1 MNPDER
7 LDKELQFH
15 LDQHIA
21 DLVARGVEPGEARR
35 RARMALGGP
44 EQVKE
49 ECRDARRTRWLEDF
63 VQDVRYALRT
73 LRQRPSFAAV
83 ALLTLSLGI
92 GATTVMFT
100 VVDGVLLKP
109 FAYHDPGRLLR
120 LQERTDYSTHWG
132 DLWGFTY
139 PNFADCRRD
148 APSLDMLA
156 WIFTRGT
163 VTSPAPAEHEQGLEV
178 TSNFFWTLGTNI
190 TIGRDFTAQD
200 DHPGA
205 TPVVVIS
212 HAYWQRRYGSNTS
225 ALGSRF
231 DYDGISYTVIGITP
245 PSFRVE
251 GDEFPFY
258 TLIGQDTGKWR
269 EQRGA
274 HALVVWARLHRGAT
288 AAQARAELA
297 VVGRRLQQQSPD
309 TNKGRTFIAN
319 PLRPDVDAGPTRWML
334 LAGVGMVLLIACAN
348 IASLMLARAVSRE
361 RELAMRYALGAGR
374 GRIVRQCLTESSVI
388 ALAGGALGVILAIFG
403 VHPFIAFWPGELDR
417 SDQLAVDWRVLLF
430 ALAVSLAS
438 GLVFGLAPA
447 FRAGARTLQTTFR
460 AGSRSLTATS
470 RRLHAAFVACEI
482 AIALVLLTAAG
493 MLGQTLLRLSAKSPG
508 FDTRNVLTARTALS
522 PKTLENADRT
532 RAAWNEI
539 LDRLRHIPGVEA
551 AATVDTVPLRRGENP
566 VGYRTSAAPV
576 PDDQQPLVLA
586 NSVSPD
592 YLNVMRI
599 PLVAGR
605 FIAPQDVK
613 GSENVVVI
621 DEVMARQAFPGENPN
636 GKHLWG
642 IVPDP
647 QSSTVVGV
655 VGHIRQWGATDDD
668 QTQIRPQLYYAFG
681 QIPDSWVHRWSDLMS
696 IALRTPGD
704 PMSIIEPAR
713 REIRGATGDQVIYE
727 INTMEHLLSASLAQ
741 QRFLLFLFAIFSAL
755 ALLLAS
761 TGIYGVLAYLT
772 SQRTAEIGIRMALGA
787 NAGTVVRLII
797 SQSLAMLSIGIVIGL
812 AAAIATSRVLIPL
825 VAGMR
830 QTSLST
836 FALTTSILITAA
848 LLAGYLPARRA
859 SRIDPMKALGRSE
872 SKSCGPGRSSIPT
885 PSSAPHAASAQ
896 INRSSKGEAPSSSQS
911 RAMAKLFRCSIPG
924 HKLTPLLVIGL
935 AAQDRRWPLRSYS
948 AAFRS
953 R

>member
-7 LDKELQFH
+7 LDKEIQFH
-15 LDQHIA
+15 LDEHIA
-21 DLVARGVEPGEARR
+21 DLIAQGVDPGEARR
-35 RARMALGGP
+35 QARMAVGGP

-49 ECRDARRTRWLEDF
+49 ECRDVRPTRWIEDF

-73 LRQRPSFAAV
+73 LRQRPSFTAV
-83 ALLTLSLGI
+83 ALLTLAVGV

-100 VVDGVLLKP
+100 VIDGVLLKP
-109 FAYHDPGRLLR
+109 FAYRDPARLLR

-139 PNFADCRRD
+139 PNFADCKRD
-148 APSLDMLA
+148 ASSLDMLA
-156 WIFTRGT
+156 WTFTLGT
-163 VTSPAPAEHEQGLEV
+163 VTSPMPAEHEQGVEV
-178 TSNFFWTLGTNI
+178 TSNFFSTLGTNI
-190 TIGRDFTAQD
+190 AIGRDFTAQD
-200 DHPGA
+200 DQPGA

-231 DYDGISYTVIGITP
+231 DFDGVSYTVIGVTP

-251 GDEFPFY
+251 GGEIPFY

-274 HALVVWARLHRGAT
+274 HALAVWARLRPGAT

-297 VVGRRLQQQSPD
+297 VVGRRLQQQYPD

-319 PLRPDVDAGPTRWML
+319 PLRPDVDASSMLWML
-334 LAGVGMVLLIACAN
+334 LAAVGLVLLIACAN
-348 IASLMLARAVSRE
+348 IANLMLARAVSRE

-374 GRIVRQCLTESSVI
+374 GRIVRQCLTESSVL
-388 ALAGGALGVILAIFG
+388 ALAGGGLGVILTIFG
-403 VHPFIAFWPGELDR
+403 VRPFIAFWPGNLDR
-417 SDQLAVDWRVLLF
+417 SDQLSVDWRVLLF

-438 GLVFGLAPA
+438 GLLFGLAPA
-447 FRAGARTLQTTFR
+447 FRAGARTLQTTLR
-460 AGSRSLTATS
+460 AGSRSLTASS
-470 RRLHAAFVACEI
+470 RRLHTAFVACEI
-482 AIALVLLTAAG
+482 ALALVLLTAAG

-508 FDTRNVLTARTALS
+508 LDPRNVLTARTALS

-576 PDDQQPLVLA
+576 PNDQQPLVLA
-586 NSVSPD
+586 NCVSPD
-592 YLNVMRI
+592 YFNVMRI

-605 FIAPQDVK
+605 FIAARDVK

-621 DEVMARQAFPGENPN
+621 DEVMAKQAFPGENPI

-642 IVPDP
+642 IAPDP
-647 QSSTVVGV
+647 QSSTVIGV

-681 QIPDSWVHRWSDLMS
+681 QIPDVWVRRWSNLMS
-696 IALRTPGD
+696 IAIRTNGD
-704 PMSIIEPAR
+704 PMSIVEPAR

-741 QRFLLFLFAIFSAL
+741 HRFLLFLFAIFSTL
-755 ALLLAS
+755 AMLLAS
-761 TGIYGVLAYLT
+761 LGVYGVLAYLT
-772 SQRTAEIGIRMALGA
+772 GQRTAEIGVRMALGA
-787 NAGTVVRLII
+787 NAGTVLRLILR
-797 SQSLAMLSIGIVIGL
+797 QSLAMLAIGIVIGL
-812 AAAIATSRVLIPL
+812 AAAIAAGRMLIQL

-836 FALTTSILITAA
+836 FALTTSILIAAA
-848 LLAGYLPARRA
+848 LLASYLPARRA
-859 SRIDPMKALGRSE
+859 SRIDPMKALRQE
-872 SKSCGPGRSSIPT
+872 
-885 PSSAPHAASAQ
+885 
-896 INRSSKGEAPSSSQS
+896 
-911 RAMAKLFRCSIPG
+911 
-924 HKLTPLLVIGL
+924 
-935 AAQDRRWPLRSYS
+935 
-948 AAFRS
+948 
-953 R
+953 